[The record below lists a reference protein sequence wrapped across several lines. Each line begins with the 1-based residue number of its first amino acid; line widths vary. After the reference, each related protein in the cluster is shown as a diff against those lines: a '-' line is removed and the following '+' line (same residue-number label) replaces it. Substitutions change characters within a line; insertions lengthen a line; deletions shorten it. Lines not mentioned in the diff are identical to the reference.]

1 MRIQYYTLYL
11 CGLIVGVFFVLQQ
24 LLGWDLAWEV
34 GSISQNFFLSMVA
47 HANTSHLLGNLF
59 GLFLFGLLLEGTI
72 GSKRF
77 LYLVVATGV
86 AGNLAGI
93 GSYNRVLGISGV
105 VLGVIGALTVLR
117 PKMLIWAFGFPMP
130 MLLAGAIYAA
140 IDLLGVLAPASNT
153 GHLAHLGGLVVGGVL
168 GWYWRDE
175 ARTFG
180 EGFFE
185 SKKRRASSRKLSK
198 QERRRLDKELDRYED
213 RYLR

>member
-1 MRIQYYTLYL
+1 MKYYTLGF
-11 CGLIVGVFFVLQQ
+11 CALIVAVFFVVQGA
-24 LLGWDLAWEV
+24 LGLDLAWEV
-34 GSISQNFFLSMVA
+34 GSFHQNFFLSMIA
-47 HANTSHLLGNLF
+47 HANVSHLLGNLF

-77 LYLVVATGV
+77 VYLVVATGI

-105 VLGVIGALTVLR
+105 VLGVIGALTILR

-130 MLLAGAIYAA
+130 MLLAGVIYAA
-140 IDLLGVLAPASNT
+140 IDLMGVLAPASNT
-153 GHLAHLGGLVVGGVL
+153 GHLAHLGGLVVGAAL
-168 GWYWRDE
+168 GYYWRDE

-185 SKKRRASSRKLSK
+185 SKQKRAGSRKLSK
-198 QERRRLDKELDRYED
+198 QERRRLDEELDEYEN